1 MSFGLKRR
9 IEKREVIEL
18 EGKEALMRG
27 WMDVKIMIQN
37 VKRFWVMLIK
47 SRARHRS
54 GWLKYVFNCL

>member
-47 SRARHRS
+47 SRA
-54 GWLKYVFNCL
+54 WT